1 MVLQENKCP
10 RILMGEDLQVKVLG
24 TVCGA
29 QHGRASIAVAFS
41 VPIRRASID
50 AQVPV

>member
-1 MVLQENKCP
+1 MVLQENKRP
-10 RILMGEDLQVKVLG
+10 RVLMGEDLQVKVLG

-29 QHGRASIAVAFS
+29 QHGRASIAVAFY

-50 AQVPV
+50 AQVPG